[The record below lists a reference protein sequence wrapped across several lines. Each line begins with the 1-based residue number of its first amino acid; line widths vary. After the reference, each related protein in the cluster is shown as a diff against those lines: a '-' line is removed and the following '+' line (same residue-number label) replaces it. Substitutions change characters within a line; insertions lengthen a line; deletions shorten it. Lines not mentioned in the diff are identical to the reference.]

1 MPIKFLTERNLP
13 ESNETEM
20 SKIHVI
26 IFGIYIVDKLIII
39 IFASLSSCVI
49 MMQMIENEM
58 I

>member
-1 MPIKFLTERNLP
+1 MPIKFLTARSL
-13 ESNETEM
+13 SQSHETVIL
-20 SKIHVI
+20 KNQVI
-26 IFGIYIVDKLIII
+26 IIGIYIVDKVIII